1 MPDRGQR
8 IDFGGDPVTRPALRI
23 ATLAAATL
31 AIAAIGSSC
40 GKKKT
45 AVTEPVVDT
54 ISFAGTWTGCT
65 TEPGIPCSA
74 VSMTLADSSLTDST
88 ASVTGTGNWGA
99 DVVIRGEADSTHVT
113 LTGTTE
119 AVLHAWTFEGTI
131 SGSKLTGTLAIP
143 GLDSTYATT
152 FTRSP

>member
-1 MPDRGQR
+1 M
-8 IDFGGDPVTRPALRI
+8 TRPALRI
-23 ATLAAATL
+23 LACVAATTAL
-31 AIAAIGSSC
+31 TAIGSSC
-40 GKKKT
+40 GKKKV

-74 VSMTLADSSLTDST
+74 VSMTLTDSSLTDSV

-99 DVVIRGEADSTHVT
+99 DVVITGHADTTHVT

-119 AVLHAWTFEGTI
+119 AVLRAWTFEGTI
-131 SGSKLTGTLAIP
+131 SGNTLTGTLAIP